1 LPAGGTSPDDQR
13 PRAWLGSPRRCT
25 SPGLQGPW
33 PPETIGAVFRAL
45 CVQHLLTSTGEE
57 ARVNGRQAE
66 GRRSPAVSRGQRPCA
81 RHLRKCCSGSARA
94 LERGGALASPVLCVI
109 ATLAEDPLHCHSSVT
124 RDTCFFPPLKNS
136 ANFLL
141 LMMPRNNTTDCGVR
155 FRCFPHISK
164 HFSLS
169 KTVFISGSTSRRRG
183 RVKMRWRRD
192 SSKHSIITAFDA
204 GISRLQSQMGQG
216 CHLLTQQGRI
226 H

>member
-1 LPAGGTSPDDQR
+1 MF
-13 PRAWLGSPRRCT
+13 W
-25 SPGLQGPW
+25 
-33 PPETIGAVFRAL
+33 AL

-94 LERGGALASPVLCVI
+94 LEQSGALASPVLCI
-109 ATLAEDPLHCHSSVT
+109 ISTLAEESATVPQLSHKRYLLFC
-124 RDTCFFPPLKNS
+124 PPLKNS
-136 ANFLL
+136 ANLLL
-141 LMMPRNNTTDCGVR
+141 LMMPRNNTTDYGVR